1 MLNTMHSSTF
11 LLILS
16 LVHLLHLAF
25 SSGSL
30 EVRLISS
37 RSCFVKLCVKKPH
50 AQPLDSCLLKS
61 QLIQLQSQK
70 QRIVNTP
77 FYFPFPETFILSAEV
92 FDTQRV
98 ALHNY
103 TSKERFVVGSEFTP
117 AQGSSEFLDIAFRST
132 CHPSYYGNG
141 CQRYCKAS
149 VSYTCDS
156 EGKRICREGWSSE
169 QCDQPIC
176 QDGCQYGRCVEP
188 GRCECDHGFFGPNCK
203 ECRRS
208 EACRHGKCRDNQ
220 PFTCACEPGWGGIFC
235 ERDLEYCTR
244 HDPCK
249 NGGVCSNGGVQS
261 DFTCRC
267 PEGYVGTTCEIAV
280 PSICQHHGI
289 CRNGGL
295 CTTADTKLGRCEC
308 TEGFEGR
315 YCEKRKA
322 PINEACSS
330 TSCKNGG
337 SCLNGSNCVCPQCFS
352 GSDCS
357 VIDENCLWQRAN
369 TTQDFLANNHDG
381 DKTTHI
387 TILMLLAMA
396 SILLLATCVVVFF
409 LKYKRMRRLIKDP
422 ITQNAINEHRQIHEL
437 PKRLK
442 DCQSPSDE
450 AYKVFVI
457 PSKKC
462 KDLDDIDYEKGYISP
477 PRGRYRTLPCIDVV
491 AVSSVA
497 VACTKTVTEPDHHYT
512 EIEFRPTTVALEDK
526 KLADNACVV

>member
-1 MLNTMHSSTF
+1 
-11 LLILS
+11 
-16 LVHLLHLAF
+16 AF

-50 AQPLDSCLLKS
+50 AQPLDSCLLES

-70 QRIVNTP
+70 QRIVSTP

-117 AQGSSEFLDIAFRST
+117 AEGSSDSLDIAFRST
-132 CHPSYYGNG
+132 CHPSYYGIG

-149 VSYTCDS
+149 VSYTYRITVSDANVTAKLRSVTHATVKESESVERGGRANSVINPYAKTAVNMDAVWSRADVNVTTGSSDQIAKSVVVARPVVMANVVTTSRSPALVSPVGVASSAKEILSIVLDMIRAKMEESARMAVSKVISPAVVLKVTSVRRVRSLCLASVSIMESAAMVDS
-156 EGKRICREGWSSE
+156 VQLPTRSWVDVNVPKVSREDIAKKGKLPSMKHVPPPVASE
-169 QCDQPIC
+169 
-176 QDGCQYGRCVEP
+176 
-188 GRCECDHGFFGPNCK
+188 
-203 ECRRS
+203 
-208 EACRHGKCRDNQ
+208 
-220 PFTCACEPGWGGIFC
+220 
-235 ERDLEYCTR
+235 
-244 HDPCK
+244 
-249 NGGVCSNGGVQS
+249 
-261 DFTCRC
+261 
-267 PEGYVGTTCEIAV
+267 
-280 PSICQHHGI
+280 
-289 CRNGGL
+289 
-295 CTTADTKLGRCEC
+295 
-308 TEGFEGR
+308 
-315 YCEKRKA
+315 
-322 PINEACSS
+322 
-330 TSCKNGG
+330 NGG
-337 SCLNGSNCVCPQCFS
+337 SCLSGGSTCLCPQCFS

-381 DKTTHI
+381 EKTTHI
-387 TILMLLAMA
+387 TILMLLAMT